1 MSLSKSGPKFKLLR
15 MRALIAA
22 SASACV
28 LTTLTAMPAHAQTT
42 AVMAVASTFTTLDP
56 YDAND
61 TLSQAVAKSFYQ
73 GLFGFDKDMKIVNVL
88 ATSYEAS
95 PDAKVY
101 TIKLRT
107 GVKFHDGTDF
117 NADAVKAVFDRVTDP
132 ANKLK
137 RYNLFNKI
145 EKTEVIDPQ
154 TVKVTLKIPFSAF
167 INVLA
172 HPSAVMISPEA
183 LKKYGKDIA
192 MHPVGTGPF
201 EFVEWKQTDDL
212 KVKKFAGYWKK
223 GYPKIDMIDWKPVVD
238 NNTRAALMQT
248 GEADF
253 AFQVPFEQ
261 AAALKSS
268 PKVDLIAAPSIIQ
281 RYISMNMLQK
291 PFDNPKVREAMNYA
305 INKEALVKVAFSG
318 YAMPAEGVVPQGV
331 DYAVKTGPWKYDPA
345 KARELL
351 KEAGYPNGFETELWS
366 GYNHSTAQK
375 IIQFVQQQLAQV
387 GVKASV
393 QALEAGQRVAKV
405 ESAPDPAT
413 APIRMYYIG
422 WSSSTGEAD
431 WAISPL
437 LASASFPPK
446 LSNTAYYKNETVDSD
461 LAKALATTD
470 RNEKSALYADAQK
483 RIWAD
488 APWVFLVTEK
498 VVYARSKRLSGAY
511 VMPDGSFSFDEIAIK

>member
-1 MSLSKSGPKFKLLR
+1 VFGTLAAAP
-15 MRALIAA
+15 A
-22 SASACV
+22 SAE
-28 LTTLTAMPAHAQTT
+28 TT

-101 TIKLRT
+101 TIKLRS
-107 GVKFHDGTDF
+107 GVKFQDGTDF
-117 NADAVKAVFDRVTDP
+117 NAAAVKAVFDRVTDP

-145 EKTEVIDPQ
+145 DKTEVIDPL
-154 TVKVTLKIPFSAF
+154 TVKITLKIPFSAF

-172 HPSAVMISPEA
+172 HPSAVMISPDA
-183 LKKYGKDIA
+183 LKKYGKDISL
-192 MHPVGTGPF
+192 HPVGTGPF

-212 KVKKFAGYWKK
+212 KVKKFAGYWQK
-223 GYPKIDMIDWKPVVD
+223 GLPKIDMIDWKPVVD

-253 AFQVPFEQ
+253 AFSIPFEQ
-261 AAALKSS
+261 AATLKAS

-281 RYISMNMLQK
+281 RYVSMNVLQK

-305 INKEALVKVAFSG
+305 INKEALVKVAFAG
-318 YAMPAEGVVPQGV
+318 YAVPAEGVVPPGV
-331 DYAVKTGPWKYDPA
+331 DYAAKLGPWKYDPA

-351 KEAGYPNGFETELWS
+351 KEAGYPNGFETVLWS
-366 GYNHSTAQK
+366 GYNHTTAQK

-387 GVKASV
+387 GVKTTV
-393 QALEAGQRVAKV
+393 EALEAGQRVQRI
-405 ESAPDPAT
+405 ESAPDPKT
-413 APIRMYYIG
+413 APVRMLYIG

-431 WAISPL
+431 WALSPL
-437 LASASFPPK
+437 LGGTSFPPK
-446 LSNTAYYKNETVDSD
+446 LFNTAYYKNDQVDDD
-461 LAKALATTD
+461 LSKALATTD
-470 RNEKSALYADAQK
+470 RGEKAKLYADAQK

-488 APWVFLVTEK
+488 APWIFLVTEK

>member
-1 MSLSKSGPKFKLLR
+1 MPSSRPFALR
-15 MRALIAA
+15 SMIVAGAFAMLASSAA
-22 SASACV
+22 F
-28 LTTLTAMPAHAQTT
+28 AQTT
-42 AVMAVASTFTTLDP
+42 AVMAVASTFTTMDP

-61 TLSQAVAKSFYQ
+61 TLSQAVVKSFYQ
-73 GLFGFDKDMKIVNVL
+73 GLFGFDKDMKIQNVL

-101 TIKLRT
+101 TIHLRQ
-107 GVKFHDGTDF
+107 GVKFQDGTDF
-117 NADAVKAVFDRVTDP
+117 NAEAVKANFDRVTDP

-145 EKTEVIDPQ
+145 DKTEVIDPY
-154 TVKVTLKIPFSAF
+154 TVKITLKIPFSAF

-172 HPSAVMISPEA
+172 HPSAVMISPTA
-183 LKKYGKDIA
+183 LKKYGKEIA
-192 MHPVGTGPF
+192 FHPVGTGPF

-253 AFQVPFEQ
+253 AFSIPFEQ
-261 AAALKSS
+261 AATLKTS

-281 RYISMNMLQK
+281 RYISLNVQQK
-291 PFDNPKVREAMNYA
+291 PFDNPKVRQALNYA
-305 INKEALVKVAFSG
+305 INKEALVKVAFAG
-318 YAMPAEGVVPQGV
+318 YAVPAEGVVPPGV
-331 DYAVKTGPWKYDPA
+331 DYATRLGPWKYDPA

-351 KEAGYPNGFETELWS
+351 KEAGYPNGFETVLWS
-366 GYNHSTAQK
+366 GYNHTTAQK
-375 IIQFVQQQLAQV
+375 IIQFVQQQLGQV

-393 QALEAGQRVAKV
+393 EALEAGQRVQRV
-405 ESAPDPAT
+405 ESAPDPKT
-413 APIRMYYIG
+413 APVRMFYIG

-437 LASASFPPK
+437 LGGVSFPPK
-446 LSNTAYYKNETVDSD
+446 LFNTAYYKNDQVDDD

-470 RNEKSALYADAQK
+470 RNEKAKLYADAQK
-483 RIWAD
+483 RIWDD
-488 APWVFLVTEK
+488 APWIFLVTEK

-511 VMPDGSFSFDEIAIK
+511 VMPDGSFNFDEIAIK